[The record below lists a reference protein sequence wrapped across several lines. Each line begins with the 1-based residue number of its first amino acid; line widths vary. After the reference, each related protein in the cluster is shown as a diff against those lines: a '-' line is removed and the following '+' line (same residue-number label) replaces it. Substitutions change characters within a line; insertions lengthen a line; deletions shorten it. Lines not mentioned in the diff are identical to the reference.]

1 VCAERREGGYSLI
14 EVVFACGLIV
24 TLAGVAIPQMLA
36 SIDAMRTAGAAR
48 YVSARL
54 QRARMEAVARSTSV
68 AMRFKT
74 DGSGYTYAAYIDG
87 NRNGVLTHD
96 IQSGVDRQITVIEHL
111 GDSFAGV
118 EFGTVPDLPPVDPGG
133 APPGDDPIRIGASDL
148 ATFTPHGTSTTGI
161 LYIRGR
167 RGDQYVVRIFGDT
180 GKTRV
185 LKFDVRSGKWKPL

>member
-1 VCAERREGGYSLI
+1 VCAEEGEVGYSLI
-14 EVVFACGLIV
+14 ELLFACGLIV

-74 DGSGYTYAAYIDG
+74 DASGY
-87 NRNGVLTHD
+87 
-96 IQSGVDRQITVIEHL
+96 IQAGVDRQIALVERL

-118 EFGTVPDLPPVDPGG
+118 EFGTLPDLPPVDPGG
-133 APPGDDPIRIGASDL
+133 TPPGDDPIRIGASDL
-148 ATFTPHGTSTTGI
+148 LTFTPHGTSTTGS